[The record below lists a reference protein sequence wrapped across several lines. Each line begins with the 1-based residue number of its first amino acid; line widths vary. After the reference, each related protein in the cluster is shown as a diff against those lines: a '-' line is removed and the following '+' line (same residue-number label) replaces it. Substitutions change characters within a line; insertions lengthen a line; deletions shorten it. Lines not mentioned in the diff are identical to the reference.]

1 MSVETAIQFGV
12 GSVTLGLAPINP
24 AWIIEGN
31 PVARNG
37 FVASTADGNSSTW
50 MWDCTAGKFNWYYD
64 IDEIVYFIEGSV
76 IIRDTGGSHEPRH
89 LNAGD
94 TVFFPAGSNAEW
106 TVPNYIRKF
115 AILRAPMSSKLL
127 LLRSAYR
134 SLKRL
139 VGKGDG
145 RDSKEPLTFQS
156 R

>member
-12 GSVTLGLAPINP
+12 GSVTLGPAPINP
-24 AWIIEGN
+24 AWIIEGS

-37 FVASTADGNSSTW
+37 LVSSTADGNSSTW

-76 IIRDTGGSHEPRH
+76 IIRDTGGTHEPLH

-94 TVFFPAGSNAEW
+94 TVFFPAGSSAEW
-106 TVPNYIRKF
+106 TVPHYIRKF
-115 AILRAPMSSKLL
+115 AILRSPMARKLL
-127 LLRSAYR
+127 LVRGIYR

-139 VGKGDG
+139 VGKGNA
-145 RDSKEPLTFQS
+145 DSNQPLTFQS

>member
-12 GSVTLGLAPINP
+12 GSVTLGPAPINP
-24 AWIIEGN
+24 AWIIEGS

-37 FVASTADGNSSTW
+37 LVSSTADGNSSTW

-64 IDEIVYFIEGSV
+64 IDEMVYFIEGSV
-76 IIRDTGGSHEPRH
+76 IIRDTGGTHEPLH

-94 TVFFPAGSNAEW
+94 TVFFPAGSSAEW
-106 TVPNYIRKF
+106 TVPHYIRKF
-115 AILRAPMSSKLL
+115 AILRSPMARKLL
-127 LLRSAYR
+127 FVRGIYR

-139 VGKGDG
+139 VGKGNA
-145 RDSKEPLTFQS
+145 DSNQPLTFQS

>member
-12 GSVTLGLAPINP
+12 GSVTLGPAPINP
-24 AWIIEGN
+24 AWIIEGS

-37 FVASTADGNSSTW
+37 LVSSTADGNSSTW

-76 IIRDTGGSHEPRH
+76 IIRDTGGTHEPLH

-94 TVFFPAGSNAEW
+94 TVFFPAGSSAEW
-106 TVPNYIRKF
+106 TVPHYIRKF
-115 AILRAPMSSKLL
+115 AILRSPMARKLL
-127 LLRSAYR
+127 FVRGIYR

-139 VGKGDG
+139 VGKGNA
-145 RDSKEPLTFQS
+145 DSNQPLTFQS